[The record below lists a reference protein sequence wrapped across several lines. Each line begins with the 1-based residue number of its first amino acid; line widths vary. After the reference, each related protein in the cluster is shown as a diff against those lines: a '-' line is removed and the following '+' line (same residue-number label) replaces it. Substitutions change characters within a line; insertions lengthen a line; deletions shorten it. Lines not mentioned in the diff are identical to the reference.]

1 MNLHDVG
8 AKTRHLFRWPDAG
21 TLTVCATPVGARPMT
36 RRHAG
41 LSTQE
46 LRHLVAAMVD

>member
-8 AKTRHLFRWPDAG
+8 AMTRHLFRWPDAG
-21 TLTVCATPVGARPMT
+21 TFPASPRHNGALRTT
-36 RRHAG
+36 RREAG
-41 LSTQE
+41 LTTQE